1 MEDGR
6 DSQISANGE
15 PNGEAGIGRTLEQA
29 RRERGLSLEQVE
41 QDTKIRKRYLA
52 GLERED
58 YTTLPDAVYARGFLK
73 TYANYLGLDGEE
85 LSRQLRSRRR
95 PRRERGIDYSPP
107 NTDFERPLIT
117 PGGVAGTEKRKV
129 STSTVV
135 TVLVGLLALAA
146 VIIALYFVGRDV
158 QLTRA
163 QENAAP
169 RPAATEETPGGPRQE
184 EAEPEALPTE
194 DGPPERELVNRTE
207 DATGPA
213 EAEGAGGEAPA
224 TEAGQSAPP
233 DTLMVAITV
242 RERPSWLLIRADGVL
257 AYEETAQPGFTQTF
271 EADRQLSITS
281 GDAGAVTVEVNGQEA
296 GPLGGMGEV
305 VTRSF
310 TLKKSAS

>member
-1 MEDGR
+1 MENGR
-6 DSQISANGE
+6 DSHSSASGG
-15 PNGEAGIGRTLEQA
+15 PNGEGEIGRILEQA

-85 LSRQLRSRRR
+85 LSQQLRSRRR
-95 PRRERGIDYSPP
+95 PRRERGIDYNSPT
-107 NTDFERPLIT
+107 TDFERPLIT

-129 STSTVV
+129 RTSTVV
-135 TVLVGLLALAA
+135 TVLVALLALAA
-146 VIIALYFVGRDV
+146 VILTLYLVGRDV

-163 QENAAP
+163 KENAAP
-169 RPAATEETPGGPRQE
+169 TAAEQ
-184 EAEPEALPTE
+184 
-194 DGPPERELVNRTE
+194 DGPTPQEAAAEDAAPERELVNRTE
-207 DATGPA
+207 DATGQ
-213 EAEGAGGEAPA
+213 GARVQETDEAP
-224 TEAGQSAPP
+224 TVAGQSSAPP
-233 DTLMVAITV
+233 DTLVVAITV
-242 RERPSWLLIRADGVL
+242 RERPSWLLIRADGAL

-296 GPLGGMGEV
+296 GALGGMGEV

-310 TLKKSAS
+310 TLKQSAS